1 MQGNGMNG
9 QWTPEQAAYW
19 QAMQSMTPEQ
29 QASWQAM
36 QGMTPEQAA
45 QWQAMQGMQ
54 SMAGAATS
62 QWQAVTPEQAAQWQ
76 AMQGMQNMA
85 GAATSQWQAVT
96 PEQAAQWQAMQGAQ
110 SMAGAATSQ
119 WQAVTPEQAAQ
130 WQAMQGA
137 QNMAGAATSQWQA
150 VTPEQAAQWQAMQGS
165 QNMAGAPAAQAMPGA
180 QPGNAAAMQGM
191 NETQWAQWQAAQLG
205 MSPEQLLEWQA
216 LQKAKAAIKA
226 KKERK
231 QKRKEK
237 RKNKS
242 KLTRILQTLLI
253 VGIVTGGTL
262 FFLSTMRG
270 SQPTTA
276 VIEMGTL
283 GTIYRGDAMIVRNET
298 VYNDESVQSI
308 EYKAQEG
315 SVVFRGD
322 VVCYVYST
330 GYSSKEM
337 VTLQDYRDQIKDYQ
351 QTLLAGETA
360 YDQKMSRLETEVVQR
375 GLEVRS
381 LVQGMRGNLINQESI
396 LGTAIEARQKYF
408 RSKYS
413 SDMRLNRLFDDE
425 ETQQQRIDSWIKQRA
440 ATQESIISFYTD
452 GFEFALT
459 PEKFESYTPAEV
471 RAMFEGQKP
480 EVASSERGKTD
491 IYRLVKKNNYAV
503 LILIKDSVWTPVEG
517 TTYKLMLEQFANTTV
532 DAQVL
537 SYTRASGEL
546 LVRLAVMGDV
556 TPVLYMRTC
565 QAELGEYADGLL
577 VPASAIYTQNEQQ
590 GVVRINEDGTQ
601 VFIPVDIVAKQTDK
615 VFISA
620 IQTGLLAKGQTVRL
634 FH

>member
-1 MQGNGMNG
+1 MQGNGSNG
-9 QWTPEQAAYW
+9 SWNPGPITGWPAGQG
-19 QAMQSMTPEQ
+19 MTPEQ
-29 QASWQAM
+29 QAQWQAM

-45 QWQAMQGMQ
+45 AWQAMQSNAGAQTGTWQAVSPEQIAAWQAMQ
-54 SMAGAATS
+54 SNAGAQTGT
-62 QWQAVTPEQAAQWQ
+62 WQAVTPEQLAAWQ
-76 AMQGMQNMA
+76 AMQSNAGAQTGTWQAVQPGTAQPGAAPA
-85 GAATSQWQAVT
+85 GAAQGMT
-96 PEQAAQWQAMQGAQ
+96 PE
-110 SMAGAATSQ
+110 
-119 WQAVTPEQAAQ
+119 
-130 WQAMQGA
+130 
-137 QNMAGAATSQWQA
+137 
-150 VTPEQAAQWQAMQGS
+150 
-165 QNMAGAPAAQAMPGA
+165 
-180 QPGNAAAMQGM
+180 
-191 NETQWAQWQAAQLG
+191 QWAQWQAAQLG
-205 MSPEQLLEWQA
+205 MSPQQLLEWQA
-216 LQKAKAAIKA
+216 MQKAKAAVKA

-237 RKNKS
+237 RKHRS
-242 KLTRILQTLLI
+242 PLSRILQAVAI
-253 VGIVTGGTL
+253 VAILGGAL
-262 FFLSTMRG
+262 FFFLNNMRG
-270 SQPTTA
+270 SGAATA
-276 VIEMGTL
+276 VIEVGTL

-298 VYNDESVQSI
+298 VYNDEGVQNI

-315 SVVFRGD
+315 SVVYRGD

-360 YDQKMSRLETEVVQR
+360 YDQKMSRLETDVVQR

-381 LVQGMRGNLINQESI
+381 LVQGSRGNLINQESI
-396 LGTAIEARQKYF
+396 LETAIDQRQKYF

-452 GFEFALT
+452 GFEAALT
-459 PEKFESYTPAEV
+459 PDKFQTYTPAEV
-471 RAMFEGQKP
+471 RAMFNGQKP
-480 EVASSERGKTD
+480 DVEASERGKTD

-503 LILIKDSVWTPVEG
+503 LMLIRDSVWTPVEG
-517 TTYKLMLEQFANTTV
+517 TTYKLMLEQFSNTTV

-546 LVRLAVMGDV
+546 LLRLAVMGDV

-577 VPASAIYTQNEQQ
+577 VPASAIYTQNEQK
-590 GVVRINEDGTQ
+590 GVVRINQDGSQ
-601 VFIPVDIVAKQTDK
+601 VFIPVDILSTQGNK

-620 IQTGLLAKGQTVRL
+620 IQTGILGKGQTVRL